1 MGVLVFGLMICVPT
15 DEVNSCT
22 CFQVTIESTL
32 NRTMPRP
39 HALSIAAV
47 LWTVFRNREELL
59 MANRL
64 IALQAE
70 TVIVADDHPL
80 FRTAIKEA
88 LQESQ
93 GETNFLEANSFESLQ
108 RLVEENPDVDLVLLD
123 LHMPG
128 VRGFAGLVYLCKRYP
143 SVPVVIISANEDP
156 LVIHR
161 ALDHGAAGFIPKS
174 SDLKTIT
181 NAIGDILMGEIW
193 APESAATDL
202 PGKNTSEL
210 ELAERMAKL
219 TPQQFKVLMAVSQGL
234 LNKQIAYDM
243 NISEATVKAH
253 VTAIMN
259 KLGVSNRTQAV
270 LAASKLD
277 VLNPVD
283 H

>member
-1 MGVLVFGLMICVPT
+1 
-15 DEVNSCT
+15 
-22 CFQVTIESTL
+22 
-32 NRTMPRP
+32 
-39 HALSIAAV
+39 
-47 LWTVFRNREELL
+47 

-93 GETNFLEANSFESLQ
+93 GDTTFLEASSFETLQ
-108 RLVEENPDVDLVLLD
+108 ELVYENQNVDLVLLD

-128 VRGFAGLVYLCKRYP
+128 VSGFAGLVFLCKRYP

-156 LVIHR
+156 LVIQR
-161 ALDHGAAGFIPKS
+161 ALDHGAAGFIPKP
-174 SDLKTIT
+174 SDIKTIT
-181 NAIGDILMGEIW
+181 HAIHSILMGEIW
-193 APESAATDL
+193 APVSIQANL
-202 PGKNTSEL
+202 PGNNVSEL
-210 ELAERMAKL
+210 AMAERMSRL
-219 TPQQFKVLMAVSQGL
+219 TPQQFKVLMMVAQGL

-243 NISEATVKAH
+243 GISEATVKAH

-277 VLNPVD
+277 VSSPDL
-283 H
+283 